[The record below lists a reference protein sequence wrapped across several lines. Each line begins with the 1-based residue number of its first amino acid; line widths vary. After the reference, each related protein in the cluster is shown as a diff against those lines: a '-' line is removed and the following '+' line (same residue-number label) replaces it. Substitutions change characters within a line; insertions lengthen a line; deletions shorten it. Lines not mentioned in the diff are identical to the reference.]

1 MTTHSTKGIVLRT
14 VAYGDTSLIAQV
26 YTELFGVQSYMV
38 KGVRKAGKKG
48 GNKAIYFQPAAI
60 LEMEVYH
67 NEFKSLQFIKSF
79 DWGYTY
85 QHIFFDVVRNAVA
98 LYMVELLQHS
108 LKQPEANPEL
118 FYLIHDSLV
127 HADKTDTTTL
137 ANLPLYFTL
146 HLAAELGFEIQGQYS
161 NQTPIL
167 DLTEGC
173 FIAQIPAHQ
182 HYLTVN
188 DSAIISDIQSIH
200 FYEALANIK
209 LNQTTRRQLL
219 EALQQYLALHVTD
232 FGTIKSLPVLQAVL
246 N

>member
-26 YTELFGVQSYMV
+26 YTELFGVQSYMI
-38 KGVRKAGKKG
+38 KGIRKASKKG
-48 GNKAIYFQPAAI
+48 SHKAIYFQPAAI

-118 FYLIHDSLV
+118 FYLMHDSLV
-127 HADKTDTTTL
+127 HADKTDTATL

-161 NQTPIL
+161 TQTPIL
-167 DLTEGC
+167 DLMEGC
-173 FIAQIPAHQ
+173 FTTKAPVHQ
-182 HYLTVN
+182 HYLAVN
-188 DSAIISDIQSIH
+188 ESAIISNIQNIH
-200 FYEALANIK
+200 FYEALATIK
-209 LNQTTRRQLL
+209 LNQATRRQLL
-219 EALQQYLALHVTD
+219 EALQQYLALHVAD
-232 FGTIKSLPVLQAVL
+232 FGTIKSLHILQAVL
-246 N
+246 S